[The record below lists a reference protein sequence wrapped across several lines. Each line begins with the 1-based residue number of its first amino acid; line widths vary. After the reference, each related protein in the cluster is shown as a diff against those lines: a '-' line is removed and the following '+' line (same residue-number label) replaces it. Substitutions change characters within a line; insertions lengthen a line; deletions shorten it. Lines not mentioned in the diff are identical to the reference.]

1 EAIESFD
8 RDVVGTVI
16 ENIAEIGDCRIL
28 ITPDHPT
35 PVEKRTHT
43 SDPVPYI
50 LFDSRHNVD
59 SQANG
64 YSEAEAKRC
73 GEIIPGHQLLSML
86 IERRDES

>member
-1 EAIESFD
+1 M
-8 RDVVGTVI
+8 GTIV
-16 ENIAEIGDCRIL
+16 ENISEIGDCRIL
-28 ITPDHPT
+28 VTPDHPT

-50 LFDSRHNVD
+50 LFDSRQDVD
-59 SQANG
+59 SEAEA

-86 IERRDES
+86 IDHRDKD